1 MKHASA
7 HENRFQEEYA
17 DSDKGTPQFEPL
29 KEYTASAAD
38 RKLSQKFDK
47 LNEMPD
53 EEEKESASKIRSDL
67 LVPEQTTKTT
77 TEQTDSDLDDED

>member
-1 MKHASA
+1 
-7 HENRFQEEYA
+7 
-17 DSDKGTPQFEPL
+17 
-29 KEYTASAAD
+29 
-38 RKLSQKFDK
+38 
-47 LNEMPD
+47 MPD